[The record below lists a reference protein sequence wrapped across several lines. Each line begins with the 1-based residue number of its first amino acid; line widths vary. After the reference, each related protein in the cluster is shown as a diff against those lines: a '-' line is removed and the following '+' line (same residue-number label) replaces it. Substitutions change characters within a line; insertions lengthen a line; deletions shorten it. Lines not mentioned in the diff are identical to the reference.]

1 LAYAFLG
8 LGLLLLLTG
17 TGVRLHE
24 GNLMLAGVSE
34 GGDLLVLSGNLHV
47 TERARLDSGLSV
59 LCCNVLVNG
68 EVRGDV
74 QLFAGNLHLGPR
86 ARVLG
91 DVGLGNG
98 NYNQDPVAQVAGT
111 SGGIGA
117 GFWWAVVRA
126 ICLVPALV
134 TVHTRGHTRAWERG
148 RPARVASPRA
158 RCPRSRETCEHVPT
172 LLLAGGLLLARR
184 WWPCGLFERRGE
196 PA

>member
-1 LAYAFLG
+1 MFKLHSRDNPQAPATSRGQMIWSVQRRPWLAYALLG

-17 TGVRLHE
+17 TGVRIRE

-34 GGDLLVLSGNLHV
+34 GSDLLVLSGNLHV
-47 TERARLDSGLSV
+47 TERARLDSGLFV

-74 QLFAGNLHLGPR
+74 QLLTGNLHLGPQ

-98 NYNQDPVAQVAGT
+98 NYNQDPTAQVAGT

-117 GFWWAVVRA
+117 GFWWALVRA
-126 ICLVPALV
+126 FCL
-134 TVHTRGHTRAWERG
+134 
-148 RPARVASPRA
+148 
-158 RCPRSRETCEHVPT
+158 VPT
-172 LLLAGGLLLARR
+172 LLLASGLLLAHR
-184 WWPCGLFERRGE
+184 WWRRGLLERRSE
-196 PA
+196 PV

>member
-1 LAYAFLG
+1 MFKLHSRDNPQAQTTSRGQLIWFTQRRPWLAYALLG

-17 TGVRLHE
+17 TGVRIRE

-74 QLFAGNLHLGPR
+74 QLLAGNLHLGPR

-98 NYNQDPVAQVAGT
+98 NYNQDPMAQVAGT

-117 GFWWAVVRA
+117 AFWWAVVRA
-126 ICLVPALV
+126 FCLVPA
-134 TVHTRGHTRAWERG
+134 
-148 RPARVASPRA
+148 
-158 RCPRSRETCEHVPT
+158 

-184 WWPCGLFERRGE
+184 WWHCSLFERRGE